1 VPLLLLKG
9 LDSLT
14 NPSCPALGPLQQ
26 RLAPAPARP
35 QLVRPMVGRT
45 AHLFRPNGLVKTA
58 NGRARKSVCHHDM
71 VRDPVLDGA
80 VVY

>member
-14 NPSCPALGPLQQ
+14 NPS
-26 RLAPAPARP
+26 ARP
-35 QLVRPMVGRT
+35 SGRCNKGCHRPRHARSRFAPWWAEQPT
-45 AHLFRPNGLVKTA
+45 TIRPNGLVKTA
-58 NGRARKSVCHHDM
+58 NGPARKSLCHHDTI
-71 VRDPVLDGA
+71 RDPVLDGA